1 MASIVP
7 HDDLRVQQQR
17 RARPA
22 PPEARSWR
30 GPLVLAAGLGL
41 AAGVMASSTEG
52 PLRRFALLALLLA
65 GLLLARLV
73 SSRRVP
79 TEAKAPLGGT
89 GYRAPTSR
97 LVRALHAVLS
107 LAHNGGIM
115 VVVFAALVRLGVV
128 PLDLPSPLLQ
138 LFPLYVGVYLV
149 LLAVAVKQ
157 RIDERGGVVHA
168 WYTRV
173 HGWFVAAI
181 ALPIAALAVAL
192 LVWQQVRVG
201 SFAVTEADLQ
211 VLVLAGI
218 LGVGT
223 QLFLAVHLP
232 TLFDLVSDLVRLLAE
247 PREDGRG
254 TPPIVYAGLLSLGMT
269 AVVAFL
275 LLRFELVQSL
285 GGFRDERVGLLLVLL
300 PVGLALF
307 LLTSAVQIWRE
318 GRRGLYSRRLTP
330 NLRQDLLVYGFSAL
344 AGIALTVLLAL
355 NLMGRIESVGPLQG
369 GRDLSKD
376 LIVFTILVTA
386 GPIGWHLSRR
396 SRQVDAIEGRLPDF
410 LNDLAETRRAGLTL
424 AASLQSCS
432 LSDYGALT
440 PEIRKM
446 ANQVSWGVPFTE
458 ALAQFAQ
465 RVKTN
470 LVRRSVHLI
479 IEASRT
485 GGSVADILKAAA
497 KDAYEIKALESERR
511 VSMMTYL
518 IVLYVVYFV
527 FLTVMAVL
535 DAKFIPE
542 VIRAN
547 QATSALDSGG
557 SLPLGGNLDQGVMR
571 FAFFNAAIVQA
582 IGNGVVSGVL
592 TEGRVSSG
600 FRHVAIMAFAAWL
613 LFRFLVG

>member
-1 MASIVP
+1 MT
-7 HDDLRVQQQR
+7 QT
-17 RARPA
+17 RAPTEPSRA
-22 PPEARSWR
+22 WQ
-30 GPLVLAAGLGL
+30 GPLFLAASLGL
-41 AAGVMASSTEG
+41 AAGLTAVGTEG
-52 PLRRFALLALLLA
+52 LVRRLGLFALLLA
-65 GLLLARLV
+65 GLLQARVV

-79 TEAKAPLGGT
+79 AESGGPLGGS
-89 GYRAPTSR
+89 GYRPPENKW
-97 LVRALHAVLS
+97 VRALHAVLS

-115 VVVFAALVRLGVV
+115 VVVFAALVRFRVI
-128 PLDLPSPLLQ
+128 PLQ
-138 LFPLYVGVYLV
+138 LPDTVLQFFPLFLGVYLV

-157 RIDERGGVVHA
+157 RIDERGGVIRA
-168 WYTRV
+168 WYTRL
-173 HGWFVAAI
+173 HGWFLAAL
-181 ALPIAALAVAL
+181 ALPIAGLAIGL
-192 LVWQQVRVG
+192 LFRSQV
-201 SFAVTEADLQ
+201 SFFGAFEVTEPDLQ

-223 QLFLAVHLP
+223 QMFLAVQLP
-232 TLFDLVSDLVRLLAE
+232 TLFDLVSDIVRLVVE
-247 PREDGRG
+247 PREGGRG
-254 TPPIVYAGLLSLGMT
+254 TPPIVYAGLLSLGAT
-269 AVVAFL
+269 AVLGFVLFRL
-275 LLRFELVQSL
+275 DVVRSL
-285 GGFRDERVGLLLVLL
+285 GGFHDERVGLLLVLL

-307 LLTSAVQIWRE
+307 LLTSALQIWRE
-318 GRRGLYSRRLTP
+318 GRRGLYSPRITA
-330 NLRQDLLVYGFSAL
+330 NVRQDLLVYGFSAV
-344 AGIALTVLLAL
+344 AGLGFTILLVL
-355 NLMGRIESVGPLQG
+355 NLLGRLESIGPFQG
-369 GRDLSKD
+369 GRDMSKD

-396 SRQVDAIEGRLPDF
+396 SRAIDAIENRLPDF

-458 ALAQFAQ
+458 ALDQFAQ

-511 VSMMTYL
+511 VNMMTYL

-542 VIRAN
+542 VIEAN
-547 QATSALDSGG
+547 QASAR
-557 SLPLGGNLDQGVMR
+557 LGGEIGADPLASGKVPIGGGKLDQDVMR

-600 FRHVAIMAFAAWL
+600 FRHVAIMAFTAWM
-613 LFRFLVG
+613 LFRFLIV